1 MGGFQRT
8 IYYAEVEV
16 SKPAGQPW
24 VSAATGLLFT
34 DGANRGISLRGEE
47 IPQSVLNDLMENA
60 DLRQRSGIA
69 EIEFDTAKFR
79 LTFKW
84 RSLLSL

>member
-1 MGGFQRT
+1 VGGVQRT
-8 IYYAEVEV
+8 IYDAEVEV

-34 DGANRGISLRGEE
+34 DGANRGLSLRGEE
-47 IPQSVLNDLMENA
+47 LPQSVLNDLIENA
-60 DLRQRSGIA
+60 DLGQRSGTA
-69 EIEFDTAKFR
+69 EIEFETAKFR

-84 RSLLSL
+84 RAVLSL